1 MLFCRL
7 LCGRAVRMDAGN
19 PRQTELDPLGNAP
32 AYCCSP
38 GIMQLSSNFSGFSD
52 AAGRIVAQKSGAS
65 FSLLAPLR
73 LRAPVCTTG
82 RRPSWMCDSG
92 WAPRWARRVV

>member
-1 MLFCRL
+1 
-7 LCGRAVRMDAGN
+7 MDAGN
-19 PRQTELDPLGNAP
+19 PRQTELDPVGNAP

-38 GIMQLSSNFSGFSD
+38 GIMQLSNNFSGFSD

-65 FSLLAPLR
+65 FSLLALLP
-73 LRAPVCTTG
+73 LRAPVSTMG

-92 WAPRWARRVV
+92 QAPRRVLSVV